1 MSAPSTSS
9 LSVITT
15 VTSYR
20 CKIWLFYLY
29 FYLNLFEKALTTLL
43 PRPFHLVKN
52 GWSEDKLPTVFQGP
66 FPEEMGGEGGDEA
79 DECVGLPPY
88 WQRQQ

>member
-1 MSAPSTSS
+1 MVALP
-9 LSVITT
+9 LI
-15 VTSYR
+15 YMKRPQLR
-20 CKIWLFYLY
+20 CY
-29 FYLNLFEKALTTLL
+29 
-43 PRPFHLVKN
+43 PCRPFHSVKN
-52 GWSEDKLPTVFQGP
+52 GRSEDKLPTVFQGP